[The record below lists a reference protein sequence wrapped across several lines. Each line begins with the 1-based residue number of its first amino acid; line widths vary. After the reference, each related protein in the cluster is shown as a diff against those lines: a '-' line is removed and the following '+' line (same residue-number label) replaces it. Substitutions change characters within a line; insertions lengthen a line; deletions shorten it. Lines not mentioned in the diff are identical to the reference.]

1 MKKKN
6 LQQAKMLKMKEKDSV
21 RIANLN
27 KEIQDMKAK
36 RVKLVREMSSE
47 SQNFKIWKL
56 KREKEIC
63 QLKEKDRKRQNDM
76 VRMENLHNKQ
86 QNVLKRKVEEAN
98 AVNKRLKDVL
108 DKQKTVQNHKKL
120 AANVDQ
126 IASFVDQELDVILS
140 VVDAQVSLKTIMDDR
155 SILYQRL
162 DHLKQEPT
170 TDPVQISLLEEDLAL
185 RNAQITD
192 LQQKIVSSK
201 IDSKIKAL
209 EEPLNSTDKAKAGFR
224 HVLQLITEMRK
235 DVYLKENKLEDV
247 KNNIEMIEEKCTL
260 LEHKLKEEEMKR
272 IHDVNEIE
280 KQNAEQKILFW
291 RELGNRQASKTSDL
305 NTTKENE
312 KYNYLQDAL
321 DELDKLREINENL
334 RCENVVLNKEHKVFL
349 RPKPK
354 TRATYLKEENF
365 MDSSFATTDEEDDD
379 SEVDDPSFR
388 TPVPLK
394 PTRNSNQNKSDGKIA
409 MVNETTILKHSCGC
423 KTKCNHKICSCQK
436 GGKICTSDCK
446 CNPEIC
452 MNQERK
458 KRSLADDDDDENEI
472 DDVDQ
477 ENVENHTP
485 KKLKIEEESK
495 ILEVATP
502 SYPYSKKKMFYK

>member
-1 MKKKN
+1 
-6 LQQAKMLKMKEKDSV
+6 MLKMKEKDSV
-21 RIANLN
+21 RITNLN
-27 KEIQDMKAK
+27 KEIQEMKAK
-36 RVKLVREMSSE
+36 KVKLVREMRSE
-47 SQNFKIWKL
+47 SENFKSWKL

-120 AANVDQ
+120 SANVDQ

-155 SILYQRL
+155 AVLYQRL

-170 TDPVQISLLEEDLAL
+170 TDPTQISLLEEDLAV

-235 DVYLKENKLEDV
+235 DVYEKETKLEDV
-247 KNNIEMIEEKCTL
+247 KNNIEMVEDKCQV
-260 LEHKLKEEEMKR
+260 LEQKLKEEETKR
-272 IHDVNEIE
+272 IQDVNEIE
-280 KQNAEQKILFW
+280 KVHAEQKILFW
-291 RELGNRQASKTSDL
+291 RELGNRSAATATDL
-305 NTTKENE
+305 NSTKENE
-312 KYNYLQDAL
+312 RYNYLQDAL
-321 DELDKLREINENL
+321 DELEKLREVNENL
-334 RCENVVLNKEHKVFL
+334 RTENAILQKDHTTFL
-349 RPKPK
+349 RPK
-354 TRATYLKEENF
+354 TRVNYLKEINCL
-365 MDSSFATTDEEDDD
+365 DTSFATSDESD
-379 SEVDDPSFR
+379 SEYEDPSFR
-388 TPVPLK
+388 TPIPLK
-394 PTRNSNQNKSDGKIA
+394 SNRNSNQNKSDIKIEIL
-409 MVNETTILKHSCGC
+409 NETGTRIHCGC

-436 GGKICTSDCK
+436 GGRLCTTDCK
-446 CNPEIC
+446 CNPDIC
-452 MNQERK
+452 VNKER
-458 KRSLADDDDDENEI
+458 KRSLVEDDDDE
-472 DDVDQ
+472 DDE

-485 KKLKIEEESK
+485 KKIKIEDETK

>member
-1 MKKKN
+1 MRKKN

-21 RIANLN
+21 RITNLN

-36 RVKLVREMSSE
+36 KVKLVREMRSE
-47 SQNFKIWKL
+47 SETFKTWKL

-76 VRMENLHNKQ
+76 VRMENLHSKQ

-120 AANVDQ
+120 SANVDQ

-155 SILYQRL
+155 SVLYQRL
-162 DHLKQEPT
+162 DHLKNEPS
-170 TDPVQISLLEEDLAL
+170 TDPQQIVILEEDLAL

-201 IDSKIKAL
+201 LDSKIKAL

-224 HVLQLITEMRK
+224 HVLQLIQEMRK
-235 DVYLKENKLEDV
+235 EVYLKENKLEDV
-247 KNNIEMIEEKCTL
+247 KNNYELIEDKCSV
-260 LEHKLKEEEMKR
+260 LEQKLKEEEIKR

-280 KQNAEQKILFW
+280 KQHAEQKILFW
-291 RELGNRQASKTSDL
+291 RELGNRSAATTTDL
-305 NTTKENE
+305 NSTKDNE

-321 DELDKLREINENL
+321 DELEQLREINENL
-334 RCENVVLNKEHKVFL
+334 RSANEALHNEQKIFL
-349 RPKPK
+349 RPK
-354 TRATYLKEENF
+354 TRVTYLKQEHF
-365 MDSSFATTDEEDDD
+365 DSSFATSDEESD
-379 SEVDDPSFR
+379 SEGHDPSFR
-388 TPVPLK
+388 TPVPLR
-394 PTRNSNQNKSDGKIA
+394 TSSHNKSDKSEK
-409 MVNETTILKHSCGC
+409 NETITKTNCGC
-423 KTKCNHKICSCQK
+423 KTKCNQKNCSCQK
-436 GGKICTSDCK
+436 SGRNCSGDCK

-452 MNQERK
+452 LNQVRK
-458 KRSLADDDDDENEI
+458 EKRSFADKDDE
-472 DDVDQ
+472 DDE
-477 ENVENHTP
+477 ENIKNHTP
-485 KKLKIEEESK
+485 KKLKIENSDEV
-495 ILEVATP
+495 LEVATP
-502 SYPYSKKKMFYK
+502 SYPYGKKKTFYQ